1 MPEGVKAVYAQR
13 EIELASTL
21 TQSAAIIIWRPQ
33 ERARMAA
40 QARGN

>member
-1 MPEGVKAVYAQR
+1 VKAGYAQR

-21 TQSAAIIIWRPQ
+21 TQSAAIIIWRHQETQ